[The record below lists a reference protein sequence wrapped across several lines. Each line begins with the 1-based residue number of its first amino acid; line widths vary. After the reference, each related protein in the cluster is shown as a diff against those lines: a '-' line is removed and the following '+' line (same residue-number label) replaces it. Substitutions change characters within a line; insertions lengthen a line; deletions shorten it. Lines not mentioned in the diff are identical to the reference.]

1 MSSKA
6 SPDASLLAATVTMPQ
21 HVVHR
26 SFPVETVV
34 LDLQTGTYHG
44 LNPTAGGM
52 LEALERAPS
61 VRAAATVL
69 AARHGQPLDE
79 IEQDLCELCE
89 ALHERGLIEIDGR
102 AQAL

>member
-1 MSSKA
+1 MSSRT
-6 SPDASLLAATVTMPQ
+6 SPDASLLAAGVTVPQ

-34 LDLQTGTYHG
+34 LDLQTGTYHS
-44 LNPTAGGM
+44 LHPTSGSM

-61 VRAAATVL
+61 VRAAAVVV
-69 AARHGQPLDE
+69 AARDGRPLDR

-89 ALHERGLIEIDGR
+89 ALHGRGLIEIDGR
-102 AQAL
+102 THVL